1 MAKKFKDIR
10 SPKMCKDCGKSPCA
24 CMREE
29 AEQVDE
35 REMTS
40 TEMKKREK
48 IAKALKPVSKWEK
61 RYPGRGK
68 EVMYATATKQAM
80 KEDVEGDYE
89 YEMARNELATA
100 ERAIERIMQI
110 VGQGEGNLE
119 AWVQSKITK
128 ACDYLDTVADYMES
142 QEKTGD

>member
-1 MAKKFKDIR
+1 MKD
-10 SPKMCKDCGKSPCA
+10 KTADF
-24 CMREE
+24 
-29 AEQVDE
+29 
-35 REMTS
+35 
-40 TEMKKREK
+40 
-48 IAKALKPVSKWEK
+48 EK

-100 ERAIERIMQI
+100 ERAIERLMMML
-110 VGQGEGNLE
+110 QGEGNLE

-142 QEKTGD
+142 NQKTGG